1 MPGLTVVQ
9 DESPLFQHSAKMS
22 IEELCQRFAVRF
34 ILKGQVHKLGARI
47 RVNAELVESLGGRV
61 VWADKLDRELR
72 DLGDFFAIQ
81 DEITEEIV
89 TALDIKLL
97 SGEIARITR
106 KVLKNPEAQ
115 ECLYHGERACCGRRL
130 TWWSYAKPSDFSK
143 RSLGLSLRYP
153 LAMRKRRWL
162 IGPPL
167 FSE

>member
-1 MPGLTVVQ
+1 MTVHLLVSRFMLTAVRTQVSFTSGILAALNRMPGLTVVQ

-81 DEITEEIV
+81 DEMTEEIV

-115 ECLYHGERACCGRRL
+115 ECLYHRERML
-130 TWWSYAKPSDFSK
+130 
-143 RSLGLSLRYP
+143 
-153 LAMRKRRWL
+153 
-162 IGPPL
+162 
-167 FSE
+167 